1 MPNIKMKN
9 IILSYGLTLAS
20 WLTNV
25 VQENPI
31 AQWIAFAF
39 SIIASIASVLLTGI
53 KFYSWLKEAL
63 KDGKITDDE
72 LKEGEEILSELKGE
86 NKDDEDGSEG
96 TAGGNDGAH

>member
-9 IILSYGLTLAS
+9 IILSYGLTLMG
-20 WLTNV
+20 WLTNI
-25 VQENPI
+25 VQDNPI

-39 SIIASIASVLLTGI
+39 SVIASIASVLLTGI